1 MLFPVGS
8 QSGKVPQ
15 QDYPVEPSLDIKV
28 KEVNTLSKL
37 VSVKLEVSQGTGEV
51 KGLTLTN
58 FSLRVLMQEMLNTT
72 CTRYTRKLPYQDFGK
87 WKLGK

>member
-1 MLFPVGS
+1 MLFPAGS

-15 QDYPVEPSLDIKV
+15 QDHPVEPSLDIKV

-72 CTRYTRKLPYQDFGK
+72 CTRYTQEINLSRFGEMEV
-87 WKLGK
+87 G